1 MWRPALLA
9 LLAAPAAADTVI
21 AAHTL
26 RAQSVIGA
34 DDLSSITAAVPGA
47 LTDPA
52 QAIGREAR
60 VALYAG
66 RPIQPGD
73 IGPPALVDRNQLV
86 SLIFRSG
93 GLNILAEGR
102 ALARGGA
109 GDTIRVM
116 NTASHS
122 TVTGVVAPDGTVVVG
137 GAP

>member
-1 MWRPALLA
+1 MWRPALRA

-60 VALYAG
+60 VAL
-66 RPIQPGD
+66 Q
-73 IGPPALVDRNQLV
+73 
-86 SLIFRSG
+86 
-93 GLNILAEGR
+93 
-102 ALARGGA
+102 LARAIDRLDYPRAKLDVIFVVEHGKIVESGSHNDLIARDGA
-109 GDTIRVM
+109 YAQLDWKQFREREAEPA
-116 NTASHS
+116 TA
-122 TVTGVVAPDGTVVVG
+122 
-137 GAP
+137 

>member
-1 MWRPALLA
+1 MWRATLLVLLA
-9 LLAAPAAADTVI
+9 GQAAADTMI

-34 DDLSSITAAVPGA
+34 EDLSSIAIAVPGA

-52 QAIGREAR
+52 EAIGREAR
-60 VALYAG
+60 VVLYAG

-86 SLIFRSG
+86 SLIFHSG
-93 GLNILAEGR
+93 ELNILAEGR

-109 GDTIRVM
+109 GDAIRVM

>member
-93 GLNILAEGR
+93 GLNILAMVVSPILMR
-102 ALARGGA
+102 FAL
-109 GDTIRVM
+109 
-116 NTASHS
+116 H
-122 TVTGVVAPDGTVVVG
+122 GTPMILKKAVD
-137 GAP
+137 